1 MEIPALVE
9 ARLGDER
16 PERAVRLGDEDTVF
30 FTPGRTVLYHGK
42 GLLSDESVEVY
53 GHDIERLD
61 LSDGRRKTTFT
72 LTYVGGTEQFSV
84 PRDHSEQVLE
94 GLLAGILGTS
104 GVLADGEGVV
114 SVYRFSELTLVV
126 TDARLVKH
134 VGAPVWDA
142 EYEVFPFAEVTGLE
156 FEDASVATQVVL
168 WVNGHPERIKAPS
181 DEGPLLQ
188 QTLTEALCAFH
199 DADSLAQLNDALAP
213 AHDAASDPPRDAA
226 SDIALDDSIAP
237 LVSDADEKSSTTP
250 DDNAGNMD
258 ISQEADDAP
267 VHDTSA
273 SESAPA
279 HASTDE
285 TDDED
290 SDWPGEFTV
299 AERSPDSDEGG
310 ERDTGESGPDTEA
323 PADTETLQRQVSELT
338 AAVERQNRLLERH
351 EETIAAL
358 LDRLEQRED

>member
-1 MEIPALVE
+1 MELPALVE

-16 PERAVRLGDEDTVF
+16 PERAVRLGDEDTIF
-30 FTPGRTVLYHGK
+30 FTPSRTVLYHGE
-42 GLLSDESVEVY
+42 GLLSDESAEVY
-53 GHDIERLD
+53 SHDIERLT

-94 GLLAGILGTS
+94 GLLAGVLGTS
-104 GVLADGEGVV
+104 GVLADGERVD

-126 TDARLVKH
+126 TDARLAKH

-142 EYEVFPFAEVTGLE
+142 EYEVFPFADVTGLE
-156 FEDASVATQVVL
+156 FEDASVATQIVL

-188 QTLTEALCAFH
+188 QALTEALCAFH
-199 DADSLAQLNDALAP
+199 GVDSLAQLNDVLAP

-237 LVSDADEKSSTTP
+237 LVSDADDGSDPHATDSGTP
-250 DDNAGNMD
+250 SD
-258 ISQEADDAP
+258 
-267 VHDTSA
+267 
-273 SESAPA
+273 
-279 HASTDE
+279 DE
-285 TDDED
+285 TDGEDTTHDEMGDDGAAHNED
-290 SDWPGEFTV
+290 SDWPGEFTTP
-299 AERSPDSDEGG
+299 ERDTTSED
-310 ERDTGESGPDTEA
+310 ERDTGAGPESER
-323 PADTETLQRQVSELT
+323 ADDLAALERQVSELT
-338 AAVERQNRLLERH
+338 TAVERQNRLLEEH

-358 LDRLEQRED
+358 LDRLEQRDE